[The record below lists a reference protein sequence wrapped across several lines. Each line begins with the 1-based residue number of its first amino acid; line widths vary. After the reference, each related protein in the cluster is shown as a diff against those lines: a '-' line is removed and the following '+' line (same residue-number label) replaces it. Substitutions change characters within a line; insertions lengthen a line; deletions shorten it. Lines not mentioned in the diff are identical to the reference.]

1 MKNKILLEIEEFL
14 QTNKETFLAIG
25 AAIIFFVLPM
35 IAFGVEKTI
44 IGIAKVIGLVVW
56 CGVFAFLL
64 HFVLF
69 KLFDKF

>member
-14 QTNKETFLAIG
+14 QTNKEILLVALSV
-25 AAIIFFVLPM
+25 IIFFALPM
-35 IAFGVEKTI
+35 IVFGVEKTI
-44 IGIAKVIGLVVW
+44 IGMAKVIGVVVW